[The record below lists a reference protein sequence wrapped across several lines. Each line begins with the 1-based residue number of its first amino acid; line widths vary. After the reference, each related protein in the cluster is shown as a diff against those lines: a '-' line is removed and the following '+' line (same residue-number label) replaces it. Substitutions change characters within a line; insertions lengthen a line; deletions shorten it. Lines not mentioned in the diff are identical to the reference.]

1 MPSIVY
7 SDKTSSF
14 EELLDK
20 DGSVILHKRNLKVF
34 ATDMFKIYRNLSPNI
49 VAETFRTY
57 LNNYNLRYS
66 LFFFYTLR

>member
-34 ATDMFKIYRNLSPNI
+34 ATDMFKIYWNLSPNI

-57 LNNYNLRYS
+57 RNNYNLRYS